1 MQVQIKRRI
10 EEGRRKESTPQSS
23 HIISVVL
30 FLYGLPVPA
39 ADELSD
45 ICSSRVWRAAAAK
58 KKNLF
63 FFFAYCAGKCTV
75 DPSIHCS

>member
-10 EEGRRKESTPQSS
+10 EEGRRKESTSQSS

-45 ICSSRVWRAAAAK
+45 ICSSRDGALLLRRK
-58 KKNLF
+58 IF
-63 FFFAYCAGKCTV
+63 TSPTV
-75 DPSIHCS
+75 PEVARH

>member
-39 ADELSD
+39 ADEVSD
-45 ICSSRVWRAAAAK
+45 ICSSRVVWRAAAAA
-58 KKNLF
+58 KKNLSSP
-63 FFFAYCAGKCTV
+63 TV
-75 DPSIHCS
+75 AVHPSIHH

>member
-39 ADELSD
+39 EAQRHLL
-45 ICSSRVWRAAAAK
+45 SSRVDLAADA
-58 KKNLF
+58 KNLLVLDLRG
-63 FFFAYCAGKCTV
+63 C
-75 DPSIHCS
+75 